1 MTLHTCELN
10 YTEECLLRNKIKTTR
25 VPGSLPTLN
34 LPVKSFSS
42 NPYSSRG
49 TQSIEKRQQT
59 QIEKTFPVNDD
70 PCYKSYWEF
79 LQRIGKLKLKYG
91 WEIKEKAETV
101 SICNFENEFSV
112 PKYEIIVTS
121 DLGFNI
127 LVYNWVLPKSN
138 ELHINYKSSFKN
150 ITLPTMMSE
159 L

>member
-1 MTLHTCELN
+1 MKN
-10 YTEECLLRNKIKTTR
+10 
-25 VPGSLPTLN
+25 
-34 LPVKSFSS
+34 
-42 NPYSSRG
+42 
-49 TQSIEKRQQT
+49 
-59 QIEKTFPVNDD
+59 
-70 PCYKSYWEF
+70 
-79 LQRIGKLKLKYG
+79 G

-159 L
+159 LNNIYFCKGVSYKTNTIISQIIPKTFSEKASVPFFSYDYDYD